1 MNQSLIHYI
10 SVYLVTGKFPFL
22 VPVIRYPTWCNFIMH
37 CLQNI
42 LDIIHT
48 EWALEVSLFWQR
60 SNFPSWNI
68 RYYAHLGNHPV
79 TAVLPP
85 SYGRGVDSTKV
96 ILPVYTTLITSWSKD
111 MSYNNHLRYC
121 TKDKKTL
128 WNLLSIST
136 IWVYPAILFPPTICH
151 SLMLT

>member
-1 MNQSLIHYI
+1 MNQSLIHYLY
-10 SVYLVTGKFPFL
+10 VYLAIGKFPFL

-60 SNFPSWNI
+60 SNFPSLNI

-96 ILPVYTTLITSWSKD
+96 ILPVFTTLITSWSKD
-111 MSYNNHLRYC
+111 IIYHAETILVIFSRYPYQPY
-121 TKDKKTL
+121 TQQTRT
-128 WNLLSIST
+128 NLSVLPYRFEN
-136 IWVYPAILFPPTICH
+136 V
-151 SLMLT
+151 